1 MVKKELA
8 ERDEGIADVADKDAG
23 RVNIVLLLGD
33 IGKRAARERIAQVF
47 LLKMRALA
55 DEERIFTQRARVVGQ
70 TFDPARQQRLGGGAA
85 GQDTGSAQGVDVFL

>member
-8 ERDEGIADVADKDAG
+8 EHDEGVADVANKDAG
-23 RVNIVLLLGD
+23 CVNVVPLLGD
-33 IGKRAARERIAQVF
+33 IGKRAARDRIAQVF

-55 DEERIFTQRARVVGQ
+55 DEERVFTQRARVVGQ
-70 TFDPARQQRLGGGAA
+70 TFDPVPQQCLRGGTA

>member
-1 MVKKELA
+1 MVKKELT
-8 ERDEGIADVADKDAG
+8 EHDEGVADVADKDAG

-55 DEERIFTQRARVVGQ
+55 DEKRVFAQRARVVGQ
-70 TFDPARQQRLGGGAA
+70 AFDPAPKQCLRGGAA
-85 GQDTGSAQGVDVFL
+85 GQDTGIAQGVDIFL